1 MKVVVTGAAGF
12 IGSHLCERLLADGHQ
27 VTGIDALTDYYPRSQ
42 KEQNI
47 AGLKTTRGF
56 RFIEA
61 DLLQMRLAPL
71 VDDIE
76 IVFHLAAQ
84 PGVRPSWGKEFD
96 RYVQG
101 NILATQ
107 RLLDA
112 VAGRKLTKFV
122 YASSSSVYGDAES
135 FPTPETAQPKPIS
148 PYGATK
154 LAGEQLG
161 YLYARQYGVPV
172 VSVRY
177 FSVYGP
183 RQRPDMAFHRF
194 IRAYLTGGEL
204 EVYGDGEQIRDYTH
218 VSDIVEG
225 TVRALRSQD
234 PGAVFNIGGG
244 HQVTVNQVLGM
255 LDGLI
260 QRRPVIRRKSAQ
272 AGDARR
278 TCADVSRAKDLLG
291 YVPSVTLSA
300 GLHSEVSWLEGWE
313 NGRSAGPEAPRS
325 RSGLPA

>member
-1 MKVVVTGAAGF
+1 MRCLVTGAAGF
-12 IGSHLCERLLADGHQ
+12 IGSHLSERLLADAHH
-27 VTGIDALTDYYPRSQ
+27 VTGIDAFTDYYPRSR
-42 KEQNI
+42 KEHNLS
-47 AGLKTTRGF
+47 GLRSIRSF
-56 RFIEA
+56 EFVEA
-61 DLLQMRLAPL
+61 DLLHVPLAPL
-71 VDDIE
+71 LDGVDV
-76 IVFHLAAQ
+76 VFHLAAQ

-101 NILATQ
+101 NILTTQ

-112 VAGRKLTKFV
+112 VVGRKLTKFV

-135 FPTPETAQPKPIS
+135 FPTPETAVPKPIS

-154 LAGEQLG
+154 LAGEQLC

-194 IRAYLTGGEL
+194 IYAYLTGGEL
-204 EVYGDGEQIRDYTH
+204 EVYGDGEQVRDYTH

-225 TVRALRSQD
+225 TVRAGESRDS
-234 PGAVFNIGGG
+234 GAIFNLGGG
-244 HQVTVNQVLGM
+244 HQVTVNQVLDM

-260 QRRPVIRRKSAQ
+260 TGRPVVRRKPAQ

-278 TCADVSRAKDLLG
+278 TCADVSRARDLLG
-291 YVPSVTLSA
+291 YVPAVALSA
-300 GLHSEVSWLEGWE
+300 GLHSEVSWL
-313 NGRSAGPEAPRS
+313 RAP
-325 RSGLPA
+325 

>member
-1 MKVVVTGAAGF
+1 VRCLVTGAAGF
-12 IGSHLCERLLADGHQ
+12 IGSHLCERLLADAHQ
-27 VTGIDALTDYYPRSQ
+27 VTGIDAFTDYYARAQ
-42 KEQNI
+42 KERNLV
-47 AGLKTTRGF
+47 GVRSNPGF
-56 RFIEA
+56 RFVEA
-61 DLLQMRLAPL
+61 DLLEMPLAPL
-71 VDDIE
+71 IDPVDTI
-76 IVFHLAAQ
+76 FHLAAQ

-112 VAGRKLTKFV
+112 VAGRALTKFV

-135 FPTPETAQPKPIS
+135 FPTPETAVPRPIS

-154 LAGEQLG
+154 LAGEQLC

-177 FSVYGP
+177 FTVYGP

-204 EVYGDGEQIRDYTH
+204 EIYGDGEQIRDYTH
-218 VSDIVEG
+218 VTDIVEG
-225 TVRALRSQD
+225 TLRAVRSPE
-234 PGAVFNIGGG
+234 PGAVFNLGGG
-244 HQVTVNQVLGM
+244 HQVTVNQVLDM
-255 LDGLI
+255 LNGLI
-260 QRRPVIRRKSAQ
+260 RGRPLIRRKPAQ
-272 AGDARR
+272 PGDARR
-278 TCADVSRAKDLLG
+278 TCADVSRAKGLLG

-300 GLHSEVSWLEGWE
+300 GLRSEVSWLQGT
-313 NGRSAGPEAPRS
+313 
-325 RSGLPA
+325 

>member
-1 MKVVVTGAAGF
+1 MRGLVTGAAGF

-27 VTGIDALTDYYPRSQ
+27 VTGIDAFTDYYPRAQ
-42 KEQNI
+42 KERNL
-47 AGLKTTRGF
+47 AGPRSTPGF
-56 RFIEA
+56 QFIEA
-61 DLLQMRLAPL
+61 DLLQARLAPL
-71 VDDIE
+71 IDQVDT
-76 IVFHLAAQ
+76 VFHLAAQ
-84 PGVRPSWGKEFD
+84 PGVRPSWGQEFD
-96 RYVQG
+96 RYLQG

-112 VAGRKLTKFV
+112 VAGRPLTRFV

-135 FPTPETAQPKPIS
+135 FPTPETAVPKPIS

-154 LAGEQLG
+154 LAGEQLC

-204 EVYGDGEQIRDYTH
+204 DVYGDGEQVRDYTH

-225 TVRALRSQD
+225 TVRAAGSRD
-234 PGAVFNIGGG
+234 PGAVFNLGGG
-244 HQVTVNQVLGM
+244 HQVTINQVLDM

-260 QRRPVIRRKSAQ
+260 QGRPVMRRKPAQ
-272 AGDARR
+272 PGDARR
-278 TCADVSRAKDLLG
+278 TCADVTRAKDLLG
-291 YVPSVTLSA
+291 YVPSVTLNA
-300 GLHSEVSWLEGWE
+300 GLQSEVSWLEA
-313 NGRSAGPEAPRS
+313 S
-325 RSGLPA
+325 